1 MSYQGL
7 LIHWLGSTSMGRI
20 SSEDA
25 CDLLRRAGLA
35 AGAVLGSGMEG
46 VVVSL
51 DADHVAKVWF
61 DRPEDEVSRLKVFYD
76 AAGRSARLRLAEI
89 ERVVSVDGHTVSVER
104 FVAGRRLSEQPSG
117 GQRTVT
123 RATIDGLGDALD
135 ALAGVPRDPALS
147 SLSILPGESPF
158 GPGAAFPESLAG
170 LVRRRVPPVADALDA
185 ALGGT
190 LASTLAQVQDEL
202 SELRP
207 RREGL
212 VHGDLIPDNV
222 LLAGEGTPG
231 VIDFGF
237 LTTYG
242 DPDFD
247 VAVAPAIYDMYGP
260 TAAENTR
267 TLTEALAARF
277 GTTKSTIATYRKA
290 YALATAGCFGS
301 GPEDG
306 HFRWCARQLSE
317 LS

>member
-1 MSYQGL
+1 M
-7 LIHWLGSTSMGRI
+7 
-20 SSEDA
+20 
-25 CDLLRRAGLA
+25 
-35 AGAVLGSGMEG
+35 
-46 VVVSL
+46 
-51 DADHVAKVWF
+51 
-61 DRPEDEVSRLKVFYD
+61 SRLRVFYD

-89 ERVVSVDGHTVSVER
+89 ERVISVDGHTVSVER
-104 FVAGRRLSEQPSG
+104 FVAGRRLSQQPSG

-135 ALAGVPRDPALS
+135 ALAGVPMDPALS
-147 SLSILPGESPF
+147 CLSVLPGESPF

-185 ALGGT
+185 AFGGRACLDVGAGAGRALG
-190 LASTLAQVQDEL
+190 
-202 SELRP
+202 LRP

-222 LLAGEGTPG
+222 LLAGDGVPG

-260 TAAENTR
+260 MAAENTR
-267 TLTEALAARF
+267 TLTEALTARF
-277 GTTKSTIATYRKA
+277 GTRESTIATYRKA

-306 HFRWCARQLSE
+306 HFRCCARRLRGLSR
-317 LS
+317 